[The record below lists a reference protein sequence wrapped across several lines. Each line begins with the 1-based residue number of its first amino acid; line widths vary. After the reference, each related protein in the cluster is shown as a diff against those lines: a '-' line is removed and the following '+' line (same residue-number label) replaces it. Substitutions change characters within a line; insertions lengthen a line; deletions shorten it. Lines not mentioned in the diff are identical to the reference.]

1 MLVQAAIGAV
11 VPVLPAFAS
20 SLGLTATG
28 VGVVVS
34 TPSLAKVVLNLPAGR
49 LVDSRWG
56 RKGPMV
62 LGALVDGCGSLATA
76 AATSLSSLVPARLAV
91 GAGSSMLATAEQA
104 YLMDVVERFP
114 NNTGALLGTVQAV
127 GLLGWAVGPAV
138 GGVLAERGGAVRLP
152 YVVIGSVLI
161 GSAGLY
167 ALLPETRRARGS
179 ADASPGAARPPPLRT
194 LLADRSQRALLASR
208 FGLIVGWAAWLTVV
222 PLRAASVWGAGAAD
236 LGLMFSALTCVG
248 LAAAP
253 VGGLLA
259 DRLGSRRVAL
269 GSSALGALAVMSLPL
284 CRSRASFWAS
294 MAVWDVAE
302 SAYTA
307 AVSAL
312 AAEVTPASWRG
323 SANSLLNQV
332 QDVTFGT
339 MPLALGLLAAR
350 VGQGAALLSAAA
362 LMLGSSLA
370 FWRFSRGDAMEPG
383 SEMVRES
390 SGERRHIRA
399 TADGGSGGV

>member
-1 MLVQAAIGAV
+1 MASIDE
-11 VPVLPAFAS
+11 PAP
-20 SLGLTATG
+20 T
-28 VGVVVS
+28 
-34 TPSLAKVVLNLPAGR
+34 
-49 LVDSRWG
+49 
-56 RKGPMV
+56 
-62 LGALVDGCGSLATA
+62 
-76 AATSLSSLVPARLAV
+76 
-91 GAGSSMLATAEQA
+91 
-104 YLMDVVERFP
+104 
-114 NNTGALLGTVQAV
+114 
-127 GLLGWAVGPAV
+127 
-138 GGVLAERGGAVRLP
+138 
-152 YVVIGSVLI
+152 
-161 GSAGLY
+161 
-167 ALLPETRRARGS
+167 
-179 ADASPGAARPPPLRT
+179 
-194 LLADRSQRALLASR
+194 ASR
-208 FGLIVGWAAWLTVV
+208 
-222 PLRAASVWGAGAAD
+222 AGT
-236 LGLMFSALTCVG
+236 SEESEV
-248 LAAAP
+248 AAAP